1 MPANTDTVSTLSRQE
16 FCVAL
21 KRARESKGITLAA
34 VAERTKIAAEL
45 FATLE
50 RNDLRRWPKGIF
62 RRSFFRDYVVMIG
75 VPVAEACAEFARL
88 FPEDDGEELNKRES
102 GKVIEPAAG
111 KGEGHASVLSR
122 ISTAVIDAFSNAF
135 RSAIDLNPGQPD
147 DPEVRGW
154 VTDARRVGPAPPR
167 VRVRIKVQK

>member
-21 KRARESKGITLAA
+21 KLARESKGITLAE
-34 VAERTKIAAEL
+34 VAERTKIGAEL

-62 RRSFFRDYVVMIG
+62 RRSFFRDYVAMIG

-88 FPEDDGEELNKRES
+88 FPEDDGEELNKREA
-102 GKVIEPAAG
+102 GKVIDAVAG
-111 KGEGHASVLSR
+111 RAEGQASVLSR
-122 ISTAVIDAFSNAF
+122 ISTVIDAISNAF
-135 RSAIDLNPGQPD
+135 RSAIDLHPAQTEE
-147 DPEVRGW
+147 PEMRGW

-167 VRVRIKVQK
+167 LRVRIKVPK

>member
-1 MPANTDTVSTLSRQE
+1 MPANTDTASTLSRQE

-21 KRARESKGITLAA
+21 KRARESKGITLAE
-34 VAERTKIAAEL
+34 VAERTKIGAEL

-62 RRSFFRDYVVMIG
+62 RRSFFRDYVAMIG

-88 FPEDDGEELNKRES
+88 FPEDDGDELNKRES
-102 GKVIEPAAG
+102 GKEIDPAAG
-111 KGEGHASVLSR
+111 RGEGQGSVMSR
-122 ISTAVIDAFSNAF
+122 ISAAVLE
-135 RSAIDLNPGQPD
+135 AISHALRRAADLTSGHAEE
-147 DPEVRGW
+147 PEMRGW

-167 VRVRIKVQK
+167 VRVRIKVPK